1 MAVKNRINITIDRE
15 TLRLA
20 DSAAR
25 RQKTS
30 RSAFF
35 RAAVREM
42 VRQQGHQ
49 AEGDARRTRQ
59 RAAVE
64 GMRQLARKAGN
75 WPAVEL
81 LHAWRYRSER
91 NEK

>member
-1 MAVKNRINITIDRE
+1 MASRDRINITIDRK

-20 DSAAR
+20 DRAAR

-30 RSAFF
+30 RSEFF

-42 VRQQGHQ
+42 ARQQERESEDVAG
-49 AEGDARRTRQ
+49 RVRQ

-81 LHAWRYRSER
+81 LHAWRYRSQR